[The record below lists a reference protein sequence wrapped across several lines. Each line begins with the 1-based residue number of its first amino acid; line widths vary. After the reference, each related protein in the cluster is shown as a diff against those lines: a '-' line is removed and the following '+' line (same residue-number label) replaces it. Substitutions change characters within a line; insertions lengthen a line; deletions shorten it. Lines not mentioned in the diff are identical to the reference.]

1 MPIERMQVELP
12 NRAAWRA
19 WLSEHHTQTES
30 IWAVT
35 FKKGHPKTMIYEDFV
50 QELLCFGW
58 IDGQAQK
65 LDEQRTMRLCA
76 PRKRGSGWSAI
87 NKGHILR
94 LLEAGLMM
102 PAGLARIEEAKRT
115 GDWALFEAA
124 DSLLV
129 PDDLQAA
136 LDARPGA
143 EAVWAAYPPSLRRDV
158 LAKLALAKRPETRAK
173 RVEETARCA
182 AEGRR
187 PS

>member
-1 MPIERMQVELP
+1 MAKTLTQVELTS
-12 NRAAWRA
+12 RAEWRA
-19 WLSEHHTQTES
+19 WLAEHHTQTES

-35 FKKGHPKTMIYEDFV
+35 YKKGHPDYLPYEDFV
-50 QELLCFGW
+50 RELLCVGW

-65 LDEQRTMRLCA
+65 FDAERTMRLCA
-76 PRKRGSGWSAI
+76 PRKRGSGWSAV
-87 NKGHILR
+87 NKGHIEGLIA
-94 LLEAGLMM
+94 AGLMR

-124 DSLLV
+124 DSLVV

-136 LDARPGA
+136 LGASPGA
-143 EAVWAAYPPSLRRDV
+143 EATWATYPPSLRRDV

-173 RVEETARCA
+173 RVAETARCA

-187 PS
+187 PG